1 MRSASPPTLPTKTLF
16 IGLDCATYWIVEE
29 MVKKGDLPHLSALM
43 KNGVTFHTETEEPVV
58 SPVVWS
64 SIASGKVPDKHG
76 IKSFHG
82 TSASVRTKR
91 IWDLFEE
98 RGYPVGVM
106 GHFVTW
112 PPRPINGFMIPDLLA
127 LDAQTHPPEYSFIRH
142 LTESSKAGKRQP
154 LGEMLKFALRA
165 WQSGIRLATLGQA
178 VGELAKRKLGS
189 RDFRDA
195 QYQVRVLK
203 QRLYSDL
210 FVALCRK
217 FQTRYAYF
225 HNHLIDTSSHIFWQY
240 LEPEKFDGVSSADLA
255 KFGDRLYDAYREADR
270 TLGKILQL
278 ADAGTLVVVA
288 SDHGAKAAVNQALEW
303 RIPAINTERLMHRL
317 GIEREVSYSNVGF
330 DIMVKPRIES
340 PGSKERLK
348 ELFLSIDLQ
357 EDNVPLF
364 SILEHDTSN
373 LWLRL
378 NNRIADTNGRHI
390 RMRDQVY
397 ALDEFV
403 VTSGHRTSGV
413 HDGKNALLVM
423 KGPGLKAGVKFKEK
437 AQVLDIIPTI
447 LALNNMPVGRDMD
460 GRVLSEALTG
470 DFQSCYPVQYIASY
484 DDPETG
490 RDAEVDMESSEEL
503 KSQLRALGYL

>member
-1 MRSASPPTLPTKTLF
+1 MPSAQETGLPTKTIF
-16 IGLDCATYWIVEE
+16 VGLDCATHWIVEK
-29 MVKKGDLPHLSALM
+29 MVKDGDLPHLSKLM
-43 KNGVTFHTETEEPVV
+43 REGVTFHTETDEPVV

-91 IWDLFEE
+91 VWDIFEE
-98 RGYPVGVM
+98 HGHAVGVM

-112 PPRPINGFMIPDLLA
+112 PPRKINGFMIPDLLA
-127 LDAQTHPPEYSFIRH
+127 LDAQTYPREYSFIRH
-142 LTESSKAGKRQP
+142 LTESSKAGKRQG
-154 LGEMLKFALRA
+154 LGEMVNFAMTA
-165 WQSGIRLATLGQA
+165 WQSGVRFSTLLQA
-178 VGELAKRKLGS
+178 AGELAKRKIGN
-189 RDFRDA
+189 RDFRDV
-195 QYQVRVLK
+195 QYDVRVLK

-217 FQTRYAYF
+217 YQTKYAYF

-240 LEPEKFDGVSSADLA
+240 MEPEKFDGVSRADVA
-255 KFGDRLYDAYREADR
+255 KYGDRLFDAYREADR

-278 ADAGTLVVVA
+278 ADENTLVVAA

-303 RIPAINTERLMHRL
+303 RIPAINTEHLMQKL
-317 GIEREVSYSNVGF
+317 GIEKEVSYSNVGF
-330 DIMVKPRIES
+330 DIMVKPRVES
-340 PGSKERLK
+340 PGSKEKLK
-348 ELFLSIDLQ
+348 DLFLSINLE
-357 EDNVPLF
+357 EDSVPLF

-378 NNRIADTNGRHI
+378 NNRISETNGRRI
-390 RMRDQVY
+390 RLRDAVF

-403 VTSGHRTSGV
+403 LTSGHRTSGI
-413 HDGKNALLVM
+413 HDGKNAILVM
-423 KGPGLKAGVKFKEK
+423 KGPGLKQGVRFKEK
-437 AQVLDIIPTI
+437 VQVLDIIPTI
-447 LALNNMPVGRDMD
+447 LALNNLPVGRDMD
-460 GRVLSEALTG
+460 GRILSEAITEE
-470 DFQSCYPVQYIASY
+470 FQADHPVLYIPSH

-490 RDAEVDMESSEEL
+490 KDAEADMESSEEL